1 MNKIKKIIKSFVL
14 IFFRILTRI
23 VEFRIKI
30 FSCVVHEVQVGDDE
44 AAGPVVGLLWVGI
57 VKLVRVVRI
66 CCPFCFG
73 FCWLALFLLIF
84 FSFYDF
90 LFLNGFFLNTIFLG
104 WEEVLTG
111 KNFQFIFLQ
120 FKYSGRCLMRCDNVV
135 VNMT

>member
-44 AAGPVVGLLWVGI
+44 AAGPVVGLLGVGV

-66 CCPFCFG
+66 CCPFCFW
-73 FCWLALFLLIF
+73 FLLFSFVFTNFFFSLLFLLTV
-84 FSFYDF
+84 
-90 LFLNGFFLNTIFLG
+90 LFL
-104 WEEVLTG
+104 
-111 KNFQFIFLQ
+111 
-120 FKYSGRCLMRCDNVV
+120 
-135 VNMT
+135 